1 MSQPALTGDEGAAVI
16 HDIRRLR
23 RDAERSYAEVDLVIA
38 ALRDNLRDLRI
49 ERDRLEREVA
59 RLQDDI
65 RRATTPWLGR
75 GTKPNR

>member
-1 MSQPALTGDEGAAVI
+1 MSQPALMGDEGAAVV

-75 GTKPNR
+75 GAKPNR

>member
-1 MSQPALTGDEGAAVI
+1 MTQPARTRDEGPAII

-23 RDAERSYAEVDLVIA
+23 QDARRSYAEVDLVIA

-59 RLQDDI
+59 RLRDDI
-65 RRATTPWLGR
+65 RRTNTPWLAR